1 MYKFIG
7 QVPKE
12 AILTLAETWACGVLI
27 VGTNIAAG
35 TTNLPSPRTTTRRT
49 PSIFDV
55 DTVNKTT
62 EDMIVRRER

>member
-1 MYKFIG
+1 
-7 QVPKE
+7 
-12 AILTLAETWACGVLI
+12 
-27 VGTNIAAG
+27 
-35 TTNLPSPRTTTRRT
+35 LPSPRTTTRRT